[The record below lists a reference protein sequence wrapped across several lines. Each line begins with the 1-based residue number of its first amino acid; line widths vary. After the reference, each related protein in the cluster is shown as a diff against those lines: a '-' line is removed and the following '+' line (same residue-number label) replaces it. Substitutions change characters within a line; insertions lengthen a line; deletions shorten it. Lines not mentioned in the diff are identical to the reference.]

1 MNMQCNII
9 HLHPHLPSSNVKLGF
24 TASLWVLQQV
34 FGFYSKS
41 LGFTASLW
49 VLQQVFGFYSKS
61 LSFTASLWVLQQ
73 VLFPSPYL
81 TETINKQDQLQ
92 QQTQFIYF
100 CHITTTLPTVPGC

>member
-9 HLHPHLPSSNVKLGF
+9 HLHPHLPSSNVK
-24 TASLWVLQQV
+24 
-34 FGFYSKS
+34 